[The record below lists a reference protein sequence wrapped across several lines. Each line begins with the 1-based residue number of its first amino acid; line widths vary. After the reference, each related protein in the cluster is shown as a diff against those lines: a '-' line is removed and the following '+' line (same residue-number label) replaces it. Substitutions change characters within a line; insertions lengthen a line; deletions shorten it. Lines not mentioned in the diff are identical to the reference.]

1 MIDEIFSVMKIF
13 YIKNLLLSYWLW
25 WINLFQLVFF
35 SKYLLSSLEFSTYV
49 FRAFSY
55 DQGSQRGSAH
65 VLATSPSSDVKVE
78 SPSLSS
84 LLYDPNL
91 LDDPE
96 LIAGKHR
103 TLLTFTSYMASV
115 IDYAKPSDLKKEIND
130 KFREKFPH
138 IQLTLSK
145 LRR

>member
-1 MIDEIFSVMKIF
+1 MSIIWLCYGEL
-13 YIKNLLLSYWLW
+13 KNIYCNHCNPTES
-25 WINLFQLVFF
+25 NALF
-35 SKYLLSSLEFSTYV
+35 
-49 FRAFSY
+49 FRCFSY
-55 DQGSQRGSAH
+55 DQGSQRSTAH
-65 VLATSPSSDVKVE
+65 ILATSPASDSKE
-78 SPSLSS
+78 ELTSLSS
-84 LLYDPNL
+84 LVYDPNL

-103 TLLTFTSYMASV
+103 TLLTFSSYMTSV
-115 IDYAKPSDLKKEIND
+115 IDYVKPSDLKKEIND